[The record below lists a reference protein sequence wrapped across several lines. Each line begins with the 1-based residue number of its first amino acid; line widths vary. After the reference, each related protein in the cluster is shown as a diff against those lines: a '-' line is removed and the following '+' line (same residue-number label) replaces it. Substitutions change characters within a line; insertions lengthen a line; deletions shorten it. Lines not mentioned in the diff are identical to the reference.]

1 MPNEK
6 NKPAHEIR
14 LGRVKAT
21 IWHNSTESGSSRHNV
36 QIRRIYKDGEEW
48 KSSDGFG
55 RDDLFLVGEVAR
67 QAAVWIF
74 QRAQDEV

>member
-1 MPNEK
+1 MASDK
-6 NKPAHEIR
+6 KPAHEIR

-21 IWHNSTESGSSRHNV
+21 IWGNEMEGGGFRHNV

-48 KSSDGFG
+48 KTSDSFG
-55 RDDLFLVGEVAR
+55 RDELLLVAEAAK
-67 QAAVWIF
+67 QAALWIY